1 MLLCGAVPPPGPS
14 FRAEAPAKG
23 KLLIAS
29 RQLNGPLF
37 AETVVLL
44 LEYGPEGAMGLIV
57 NRPTSVPLATLV
69 PDWEALRDRPETV
82 YLGGPV
88 ASHTLYLLIRAAE
101 PPPESTR
108 IVGDVYGTASGD
120 TLRSELERD
129 PSADRVRAYVGYAGW
144 APRQL
149 DAELARGDWHLADG
163 SPKLVF
169 EVAASELW
177 PELVRQHEGVQV
189 RRPGWPATD
198 VQRASGAIP
207 DSRNVQAT
215 VARGRGAG

>member
-1 MLLCGAVPPPGPS
+1 
-14 FRAEAPAKG
+14 
-23 KLLIAS
+23 
-29 RQLNGPLF
+29 
-37 AETVVLL
+37 
-44 LEYGPEGAMGLIV
+44 MGLIV
-57 NRPTSVPLATLV
+57 NRPTSVPLAMLV

-108 IVGDVYGTASGD
+108 IVGDIYVTASGD

-169 EVAASELW
+169 EVAASDLW

-189 RRPGWPATD
+189 RRPSRPGDPPDPATRRPGWPATD
-198 VQRASGAIP
+198 IRRVSGAIP